1 MNDVD
6 ENLAAAEK
14 VGRGRPGREHYVDIH
29 CHCLPGVDDGPAT
42 ISESLSLCR
51 ALVDDGVTAVIATPH
66 QLGRFSDRNESKHV
80 RERVTAL
87 NEQLESNGIG
97 LNIVPGGD
105 VRVDERICQLVE
117 ADRILTLADDGKYIL
132 LELPHEIFI
141 DIEPLLVGLSRL
153 GIRAIISHPER
164 HHVLAKSGPS
174 ESRTR
179 SALLKWLAR
188 SAHIQ
193 LTAASLLGDFGAAA
207 QQAAWHFLASGWAC
221 LVATDA
227 HDLDGRRPRMK
238 AAYHQ
243 IRARL
248 GEATAR
254 RVCIENPL
262 RVLDGTEVVST
273 CCTNTRNWIDARYPT
288 TF

>member
-29 CHCLPGVDDGPAT
+29 CHCLAGLDDGPT
-42 ISESLSLCR
+42 TMSESLSLCR
-51 ALVDDGVTAVIATPH
+51 ALADDGVTTVTATPH
-66 QLGRFSDRNESKHV
+66 QLGRFSGSNDARLV
-80 RERVTAL
+80 RERVIAL
-87 NEQLESNGIG
+87 NEQLEHNRIG
-97 LNIVPGGD
+97 LNVVPGGD
-105 VRVDERICQLVE
+105 VRVDETICRLIE
-117 ADRILTLADDGKYIL
+117 TDGILTLADGGKYIL

-141 DIEPLLVGLSRL
+141 DIGPLLEGLSRL

-164 HHVLAKSGPS
+164 HSIIARPGPS
-174 ESRTR
+174 ESRIR
-179 SALLKWLAR
+179 SVLLRWLAEG
-188 SAHIQ
+188 AHIQ
-193 LTAASLLGDFGAAA
+193 LTAASLLGDFGTTAHK
-207 QQAAWHFLASGWAC
+207 AAWDFLTSGWAC

-243 IRARL
+243 IRATL

-262 RVLDGTEVVST
+262 RVLEGGQVLSAHDI
-273 CCTNTRNWIDARYPT
+273 CTRI
-288 TF
+288 